1 MYYPPFKTV
10 QNTKS
15 PPTQVQR
22 CSMELKPSEN
32 IPTKHNSNTT
42 STDISSP
49 VTMLLV
55 KLQYTEC
62 YTCQSST
69 WKRTAVGS
77 GSCCYHTV
85 SEQTMIL
92 FLTDS
97 SYFQNHFL
105 CSLCRCKL
113 PGSIFSLKA
122 YSQFAQRTN
131 KKIQHIILSP
141 FMSSS
146 AMNYFI
152 LVSQTFIIASNT
164 KHLFHPK
171 DLCSLYQSQFTI
183 TVHRQLI
190 LAHSLNRK
198 KIIK

>member
-62 YTCQSST
+62 YTC
-69 WKRTAVGS
+69 
-77 GSCCYHTV
+77 
-85 SEQTMIL
+85 
-92 FLTDS
+92 
-97 SYFQNHFL
+97 
-105 CSLCRCKL
+105 
-113 PGSIFSLKA
+113 
-122 YSQFAQRTN
+122 
-131 KKIQHIILSP
+131 
-141 FMSSS
+141 
-146 AMNYFI
+146 
-152 LVSQTFIIASNT
+152 
-164 KHLFHPK
+164 
-171 DLCSLYQSQFTI
+171 
-183 TVHRQLI
+183 
-190 LAHSLNRK
+190 
-198 KIIK
+198 